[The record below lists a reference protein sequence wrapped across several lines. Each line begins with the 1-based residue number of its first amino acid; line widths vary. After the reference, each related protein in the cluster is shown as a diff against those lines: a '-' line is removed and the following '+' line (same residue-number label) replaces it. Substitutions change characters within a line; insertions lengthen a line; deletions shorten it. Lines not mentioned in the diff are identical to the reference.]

1 MERLYGV
8 YNMFPGMSPRDLRRA
23 LKRLGIQVN
32 ELEDVREV
40 QIILSDKKIVI
51 DKPQVLE
58 MKSAGQSIFQV
69 IGIPRTEKLEETIEV
84 SEEDI
89 EFVISQTG
97 VSREEAKGALIK
109 AKGDLAEA
117 ILYLKEKSNG

>member
-8 YNMFPGMSPRDLRRA
+8 CDMFPGMNPRELRRA

-69 IGIPRTEKLEETIEV
+69 IGIPRTEKLEKTIEV

-97 VSREEAKGALIK
+97 VSREEAKEALIK